1 MNELQQSVFSSI
13 HLSTM
18 VKCDKVSLVYPSCPF
33 CKCRKSTSSKT
44 KACLYQIS
52 LYTNSSEAF
61 IVWYKR
67 SRPKGMLWTHSCRVA
82 RGQDGHIELMSRSCK
97 AHCSYVLKFPT
108 PTQTDDWFQILRKE
122 TAQPTD
128 EESERDVGYASLDSI
143 LLDAERVRADSCK
156 VEGHNGAAAPKD
168 SIFKSVASFFR
179 SSRKTSLT
187 YPQENDASWDDD
199 ASRWSWPLDA

>member
-1 MNELQQSVFSSI
+1 
-13 HLSTM
+13 M
-18 VKCDKVSLVYPSCPF
+18 VKCDQVSLLYPSCPF
-33 CKCRKSTSSKT
+33 CKCRKSTSSKR

-82 RGQDGHIELMSRSCK
+82 RGQEGHIELVSRSCK
-97 AHCSYVLKFPT
+97 GHCSYVLKFPT
-108 PTQTDDWFQILRKE
+108 STQTEDWFQVLRKE

-128 EESERDVGYASLDSI
+128 EASERDGGYASLDSI
-143 LLDAERVRADSCK
+143 QLDAERVRADSLK
-156 VEGHNGAAAPKD
+156 VEGQYGAAVPKD
-168 SIFKSVASFFR
+168 SIFKSVANLFR
-179 SSRKTSLT
+179 SPRKISLSALS
-187 YPQENDASWDDD
+187 YPQDNDDD